1 MKADGKI
8 LKRVACMRVN
18 SECTR
23 AGERIIR
30 ETAFTV
36 KVNGRHFITAMLM
49 ARLEKEFVCGN
60 LFTSGIIDKAGD
72 IAVLTISNNIADVTM
87 AGKKPEER
95 VSGGIHSGLRVKPE
109 DIFACVRAILK
120 SDIFSET
127 EAVHS
132 AGLFLEGKEPVGIAE
147 DLGRNH
153 ALDKVIGIGLLKNTD
168 FSRTV
173 AASTGRQPAE
183 MIIKCHRAGIPI
195 IATKGVP
202 TTLAVEMAVE
212 AGITIAGLVR
222 GSTMTVY
229 SHPERIEGCDAES

>member
-1 MKADGKI
+1 VKADGKI
-8 LKRVACMRVN
+8 LKKVAFMRVN
-18 SECTR
+18 RECTR

-30 ETAFTV
+30 ETAFTIN
-36 KVNGRHFITAMLM
+36 VNGRHFITAMLM
-49 ARLEKEFVCGN
+49 ATLEKEFVYGN
-60 LFTSGIIDKAGD
+60 LFVNGVIGKAGD
-72 IAVLTISNNIADVTM
+72 VTLLTIKNNIAEVTV
-87 AGKKPEER
+87 AGRRTNHQVFK
-95 VSGGIHSGLRVKPE
+95 VVHSDLRVRPE

-132 AGLFLEGKEPVGIAE
+132 AGLFLEGKEPVCIAE
-147 DLGRNH
+147 DLGRHH
-153 ALDKVIGIGLLKNTD
+153 ALDKVIGDGLLKNID
-168 FSRTV
+168 FNRML

-183 MIIKCHRAGIPI
+183 MIIKCRHAGIPI

-202 TTLAVEMAVE
+202 TTLAVAMAGE

-229 SHPERIEGCDAES
+229 SHPERIEGCDAAS